1 MEDPPEGRE
10 VSGQSSGVE
19 SEDSDKCKLD
29 RVNWGQRRAVLLVSI
44 ALVTP
49 LTNYQP
55 NISPAGPQSV

>member
-44 ALVTP
+44 ALVTE
-49 LTNYQP
+49 
-55 NISPAGPQSV
+55 